1 MIYVDFIFGWLLPWI
16 FSGFMIMMGMFAV
29 WQSVASTVEKNTRIA
44 LLVGGTAVILQ
55 CGDKLKE
62 LSSYEPNKQPAV
74 KEVRV

>member
-1 MIYVDFIFGWLLPWI
+1 MIYVDFIFSWLLPWI
-16 FSGFMIMMGMFAV
+16 FSGFMVMIGMFAV
-29 WQSVASTVEKNTRIA
+29 WQSVAGTVERNTRLA

-62 LSSYEPNKQPAV
+62 LSKYEPSKQPAV